1 MLGESEG
8 RGQERLRHP
17 EPYLTTAMRTEEIER
32 YLTRQMAGEECEA
45 FEREMQEQPQLRE
58 DVKIVAWTIE
68 AIRER
73 GQQEDAESI
82 RRMREQM
89 GSDNKR
95 YKATVAAVIGGV
107 LVVAAM
113 TAVSIPPIYN
123 HVIKP
128 VIESVF
134 GNGSTGQVT
143 PQQPP
148 STASIDSLTSSAS
161 ADSMDVDSPAE
172 EEDGTLPEEPQQA
185 DETPAT
191 EEKPQQQTV
200 KEELTKEEPDKPA
213 VEEERKEPEAK
224 KEENAKEAKTSSN
237 SSNVDIRQ
245 LVGNTE
251 YHLTRIDYDNK
262 GNLVAYFILL
272 NNKESID
279 FELSQ
284 MPKVNIDGYEKT
296 AYRVTADGA
305 TTQNFKLR
313 KRQPV
318 SLVIYFSGVKTGAKT
333 INLLQVK
340 NANEYKSLQMKNIS
354 VN

>member
-1 MLGESEG
+1 
-8 RGQERLRHP
+8 
-17 EPYLTTAMRTEEIER
+17 MRTEEIER
-32 YLTRQMAGEECEA
+32 YLTRQMAGEEREA

-68 AIRER
+68 AIRKR
-73 GQQEDAESI
+73 GLQEDAESI

-89 GSDNKR
+89 GSDSKR

-123 HVIKP
+123 NVIKP

-134 GNGSTGQVT
+134 GGKENTGQGT
-143 PQQPP
+143 TQQSS
-148 STASIDSLTSSAS
+148 STAPMDSVASIANADSIDMDSLA
-161 ADSMDVDSPAE
+161 AE
-172 EEDGTLPEEPQQA
+172 EDDALPEEPQQA
-185 DETPAT
+185 DETKAE
-191 EEKPQQQTV
+191 EEKPLHQTV
-200 KEELTKEEPDKPA
+200 NEEPTKEEPSKPA
-213 VEEERKEPEAK
+213 VEEENREPEAK
-224 KEENAKEAKTSSN
+224 KEEKVKETKTTSNASN
-237 SSNVDIRQ
+237 LNIIQ
-245 LVGNTE
+245 MVGNTE

-262 GNLVAYFILL
+262 GNLVAYMTLQ

-279 FELSQ
+279 FDLSQ

-313 KRQPV
+313 KRQSV
-318 SLVIYFSGVKTGAKT
+318 NLVIYFNGVKTGAKT